1 MTGLGAR
8 AGGWARAAGDRHRR
22 VRTGT
27 DTGFGLI
34 LVLCITMMVMIGV
47 TSVLVSTAGNV
58 VPAKHSQDEQTAL
71 AAAQAGIEDY
81 VAFLNKSCT
90 VFNNATC
97 SAIDGQPVTA
107 RVVGADGKGTAT
119 FTRTV
124 VNPSTA
130 AHDGFVRLTS
140 TGRSTGVSRTLVA
153 DIQGQPNVLRFSYL
167 SKFETLS
174 SDFLKSYYAA
184 RHITIPS
191 NSAAPVSAVD
201 WNAPTASGVGGV
213 NVCDKLWYDSATNA
227 TSTTS
232 APTGADAGR
241 ATIRTQVDAS
251 LPSGTDWGAAS
262 TTSGV
267 GTMYLPCEVTFT
279 SGMTFT
285 GPVYTQDAPYLSSGT
300 TNGTGPTF
308 QSSDTGLPA
317 VSTAWQASATPA
329 ATVPYRTF
337 PYLPTTPSP
346 NSTGYPSA
354 TVQSRTI
361 ALSLPSN
368 ADDAKG
374 GATCVYT
381 GPTRVRVSG
390 NTATVISPLTASGS
404 GACYTNT
411 NPSLVGTGITSAQVP
426 VDRTTIYVQN
436 LGSPSAWATASS
448 SSPVFQLAT
457 PTSST
462 GTSTTYGGSAAD
474 ANYTPGT
481 GDNPSNKND
490 GAWTPQWTSYST
502 GSTCSTLTS
511 ALDLKFFNC
520 YVGKGS
526 YPDAYTAVKAAIKAA
541 VTSNPSNYTT
551 QSAFDGLVNNLVS
564 TGNSS
569 DGGNSTPAN
578 GSNASHRWQ
587 TSTVVDSAPK
597 DGCTPG
603 TSTSTGTPS
612 AVASPTTDPLF
623 DRTASGASTTTS
635 TTTTTC
641 LTTTVTAQIGQSIL
655 GLGKSWGDGGLLGTS
670 LLSGSSIPQ
679 FRVTATIT
687 KTDTGTTVTATTAA
701 FPNAKDVTPYGTAN
715 SAKTAAPGDLYV
727 EGTGTTKPLSL
738 VAEHDIV
745 VTGPLTTSTGKGT
758 SRYGNS
764 GWTSGGAVALV
775 ADHNVR
781 IYHPVSCVT
790 ASSGTSAGWC
800 PNDITGLYTS
810 SQSSLVTNADGTLK
824 ATHPAM
830 QYCDMTTGTTA
841 NSGNPNS
848 CGGTVATGSG
858 VVSEIDAAVFA
869 LNGSL
874 LSDNYNRGVGLG
886 DVKVVGGIYQQHR
899 GATGQQWEVQPDGG
913 RTTSGYTLQDSY
925 LDLEDA
931 GLPYV
936 PSLVN
941 GSNSRGWNIVSLSA
955 GS

>member
-1 MTGLGAR
+1 
-8 AGGWARAAGDRHRR
+8 
-22 VRTGT
+22 
-27 DTGFGLI
+27 
-34 LVLCITMMVMIGV
+34 
-47 TSVLVSTAGNV
+47 
-58 VPAKHSQDEQTAL
+58 
-71 AAAQAGIEDY
+71 
-81 VAFLNKSCT
+81 
-90 VFNNATC
+90 
-97 SAIDGQPVTA
+97 
-107 RVVGADGKGTAT
+107 
-119 FTRTV
+119 
-124 VNPSTA
+124 
-130 AHDGFVRLTS
+130 
-140 TGRSTGVSRTLVA
+140 
-153 DIQGQPNVLRFSYL
+153 
-167 SKFETLS
+167 
-174 SDFLKSYYAA
+174 
-184 RHITIPS
+184 
-191 NSAAPVSAVD
+191 
-201 WNAPTASGVGGV
+201 
-213 NVCDKLWYDSATNA
+213 
-227 TSTTS
+227 
-232 APTGADAGR
+232 
-241 ATIRTQVDAS
+241 
-251 LPSGTDWGAAS
+251 
-262 TTSGV
+262 
-267 GTMYLPCEVTFT
+267 
-279 SGMTFT
+279 
-285 GPVYTQDAPYLSSGT
+285 
-300 TNGTGPTF
+300 
-308 QSSDTGLPA
+308 
-317 VSTAWQASATPA
+317 
-329 ATVPYRTF
+329 
-337 PYLPTTPSP
+337 
-346 NSTGYPSA
+346 
-354 TVQSRTI
+354 
-361 ALSLPSN
+361 
-368 ADDAKG
+368 
-374 GATCVYT
+374 
-381 GPTRVRVSG
+381 
-390 NTATVISPLTASGS
+390 
-404 GACYTNT
+404 
-411 NPSLVGTGITSAQVP
+411 
-426 VDRTTIYVQN
+426 
-436 LGSPSAWATASS
+436 
-448 SSPVFQLAT
+448 
-457 PTSST
+457 
-462 GTSTTYGGSAAD
+462 
-474 ANYTPGT
+474 
-481 GDNPSNKND
+481 
-490 GAWTPQWTSYST
+490 
-502 GSTCSTLTS
+502 
-511 ALDLKFFNC
+511 
-520 YVGKGS
+520 
-526 YPDAYTAVKAAIKAA
+526 
-541 VTSNPSNYTT
+541 
-551 QSAFDGLVNNLVS
+551 
-564 TGNSS
+564 
-569 DGGNSTPAN
+569 
-578 GSNASHRWQ
+578 
-587 TSTVVDSAPK
+587 
-597 DGCTPG
+597 
-603 TSTSTGTPS
+603 
-612 AVASPTTDPLF
+612 
-623 DRTASGASTTTS
+623 
-635 TTTTTC
+635 
-641 LTTTVTAQIGQSIL
+641 VTAQIGQSIL